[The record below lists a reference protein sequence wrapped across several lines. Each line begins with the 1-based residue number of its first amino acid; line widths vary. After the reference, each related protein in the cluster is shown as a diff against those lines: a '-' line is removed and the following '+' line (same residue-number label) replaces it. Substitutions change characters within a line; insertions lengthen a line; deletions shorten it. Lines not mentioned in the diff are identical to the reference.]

1 MPMQNKGF
9 CGKTTFC
16 AEIGERQSFAFAF
29 IDKFK
34 D

>member
-1 MPMQNKGF
+1 MPTRNKGL
-9 CGKTTFC
+9 CAKTTFR

-34 D
+34 N